1 VSSAALGLTLASAFV
16 HAAWNLALARARD
29 AEAAMAVVLVLAL
42 GVWALPAALLGGVSA
57 AAAPYIAASAVLE
70 LAYFALLAAAY
81 RRAELSVVYPVAR
94 GAAPVLLVVAAAAGL
109 GGAVGAAQVAGV
121 VLIAGGIVAV
131 RGPRGGGDVAARDLA
146 LAVGVGACIAAYTL
160 VDREGVRH
168 AAPVP
173 YLWLVLVGPAV
184 VYAGAMARLKGAP
197 ALRAELTP
205 GAGLAAVG
213 ILGAFALALAAL
225 REAPAAAVGAVRETS
240 VVIAVAAAGL
250 LLGERVGA
258 RRLAGATVVVA
269 GIAFVALG

>member
-1 VSSAALGLTLASAFV
+1 MSGGALALTLASAFV

-29 AEAAMAVVLVLAL
+29 AEAATAVVLLLAL
-42 GVWALPAALLGGVSA
+42 VVWALPAALLGGVSSA
-57 AAAPYIAASAVLE
+57 AVPYIAASAVLE

-94 GAAPVLLVVAAAAGL
+94 GAAPVLLVAAAAAGL
-109 GGAVGAAQVAGV
+109 GGAVGTWQVAGV
-121 VLIAGGIVAV
+121 LLIAGGIVAV
-131 RGPRGGGDVAARDLA
+131 RGVGGDVAGRDLA
-146 LAVGVGACIAAYTL
+146 LAVGVGACIAGYTL
-160 VDREGVRH
+160 VDREGVQH

-173 YLWLVLVGPAV
+173 YLWLVLAGPAV
-184 VYAGAMARLKGAP
+184 VYAAAMRRVKGAA

-250 LLGERVGA
+250 LLGEPVGGRRV
-258 RRLAGATVVVA
+258 AGAAVVVA
-269 GIAFVALG
+269 GIACVAAG

>member
-1 VSSAALGLTLASAFV
+1 MSGSALGLTLASAFV

-29 AEAAMAVVLVLAL
+29 VEAATAVVLLLAL
-42 GVWALPAALLGGVSA
+42 AVWALPAALLGGVSG

-121 VLIAGGIVAV
+121 LLIAGGIVAV
-131 RGPRGGGDVAARDLA
+131 RGLAGDVAGRDLA
-146 LAVGVGACIAAYTL
+146 LAVGVGACIAGYTL

-173 YLWLVLVGPAV
+173 YLWLVLAGPAV
-184 VYAGAMARLKGAP
+184 VYAGAMARMKGTA

-205 GAGLAAVG
+205 GAAFAAVG

-240 VVIAVAAAGL
+240 VVIAVALAHVV
-250 LLGERVGA
+250 LGEEVGA
-258 RRLAGATVVVA
+258 RRMAGAVVVA
-269 GIAFVALG
+269 AGIALVALG